1 MSKPPP
7 MEVNLE
13 ELAAVL
19 ERAKGVV
26 SAEDHAKLTAA
37 MATLASTT
45 QIVAELIAQLQGK
58 KISLE
63 RLRRMLFGSP
73 TEKTDEVLGEARAG
87 AGRQDPADSASADGA
102 AAV

>member
-1 MSKPPP
+1 

-19 ERAKGVV
+19 ERAQGVL

-37 MATLASTT
+37 MAALAATT

-58 KISLE
+58 TI
-63 RLRRMLFGSP
+63 
-73 TEKTDEVLGEARAG
+73 
-87 AGRQDPADSASADGA
+87 
-102 AAV
+102 

>member
-1 MSKPPP
+1 MRFARAPRVNPRHALLGKPPA

-19 ERAKGVV
+19 ERAQGVL

-37 MATLASTT
+37 MAALAATT

-58 KISLE
+58 TI
-63 RLRRMLFGSP
+63 
-73 TEKTDEVLGEARAG
+73 
-87 AGRQDPADSASADGA
+87 
-102 AAV
+102 